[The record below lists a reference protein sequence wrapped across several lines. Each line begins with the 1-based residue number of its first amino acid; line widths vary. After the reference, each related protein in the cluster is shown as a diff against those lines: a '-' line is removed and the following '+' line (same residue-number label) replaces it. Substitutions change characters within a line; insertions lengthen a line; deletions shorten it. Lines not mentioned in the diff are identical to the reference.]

1 LGQFAASS
9 LNLGKKVG
17 VEVVSNSVV
26 MIGKWS
32 LPTVLDSMNQ
42 TESRARVAHARVR
55 STCVRVLYVL
65 KCMGEQSCSR
75 VRGDW

>member
-1 LGQFAASS
+1 

-32 LPTVLDSMNQ
+32 LPNVLDSMSQ
-42 TESRARVAHARVR
+42 TDSRARVADARER
-55 STCVRVLYVL
+55 STCVRVLWVL
-65 KCMGEQSCSR
+65 RLEEIGE
-75 VRGDW
+75 